1 MIPLAQDFNHEP
13 RALRTLKN
21 LWFMAVATALPLYD
35 FIRSSS
41 RLSLVGAILG
51 GLLLLT
57 LVGAHLYILRIGP
70 GVLAYEERFRDLIIH
85 TALKRYQIPIRN
97 ITNVSLLAG
106 SRLKYR
112 HGISVRGYH
121 VGSFFAPGIGL
132 VRVAASSLSGTGLL
146 IEYRSRNPL
155 DKGKAYLYLSPDEA
169 PIVKLAIEDLMA
181 ENRWRVALGQP

>member
-1 MIPLAQDFNHEP
+1 MIPLAQDFNDEA
-13 RALRTLKN
+13 RVLRTLKT

-35 FIRSSS
+35 FVRSSS
-41 RLSLVGAILG
+41 RLSLAGAVLG
-51 GLLLLT
+51 GLLLLA

-70 GVLAYEERFRDLIIH
+70 GVLAYEECFHDLLIH
-85 TALKRYQIPIRN
+85 TALKRYQVPIRH
-97 ITNVSLLAG
+97 ISKVSLVEG
-106 SRLKYR
+106 SQFQYR

-121 VGSFFAPGIGL
+121 VGTFFVSGVGL
-132 VRVAASSLSGTGLL
+132 VRVAASSLSSTGLL

-169 PIVKLAIEDLMA
+169 PVVKLAIEDLMA